1 MGDATP
7 HQLLRVEKRS
17 PLNLR
22 IKQLRF
28 GRGPFKISF
37 MSRLAHLMLTQDLG
51 TRLALTGHTV
61 SNISAIYK
69 RMYARAV
76 GKSRRERES
85 ERKENGFGLFTIERA

>member
-1 MGDATP
+1 MGEATP

-37 MSRLAHLMLTQDLG
+37 ISRLAHLLLTKDLG
-51 TRLALTGHTV
+51 TRLALTGRTV
-61 SNISAIYK
+61 INI
-69 RMYARAV
+69 R
-76 GKSRRERES
+76 
-85 ERKENGFGLFTIERA
+85 TI